1 MDARNVRLKRKVTA
15 VEPLSPQQQMV
26 RFGLALL
33 AILVLFV
40 LGVKWFAENRQSALN
55 SSADLESHGLY
66 LKLSMAKS
74 SYGTSEPIDVVLQV
88 KNISDKDTVLNF
100 DTDLEFDFT
109 VQSEMDLLF
118 TQIPQNIWQYSSEP
132 EHIPRPKAHSIT
144 IAPGKE
150 HIFKGR
156 WNQQMF
162 SGAKVKPGRY
172 IITGYLKSTNHSEQL
187 TLRGRTEK

>member
-15 VEPLSPQQQMV
+15 VEPLSPKQQMV
-26 RFGLALL
+26 RFGLALV
-33 AILVLFV
+33 AVLVLFV
-40 LGVKWFAENRQSALN
+40 LGVKWFAENRSGALN
-55 SSADLESHGLY
+55 STAALESGGLY
-66 LKLSMAKS
+66 LKLSMAKA
-74 SYGTSEPIDVVLQV
+74 SYGTSEPVDVVLQV
-88 KNISDKDTVLNF
+88 KNISDKDAVLNF
-100 DTDLEFDFT
+100 ETNLEFDFT

-132 EHIPRPKAHSIT
+132 EHIPQPKAHSIH

-150 HIFKGR
+150 QIFKGR

-172 IITGYLKSTNHSEQL
+172 IITGYLKSSNHSETLQ
-187 TLRGRTEK
+187 LRGQTQK

>member
-1 MDARNVRLKRKVTA
+1 MDARNVRLKRKVVA
-15 VEPLSPQQQMV
+15 AEPLSPQQQMV

-33 AILVLFV
+33 AVIILFI
-40 LGVKWFAENRQSALN
+40 LGVKWFAENRNKMLN
-55 SSADLESHGLY
+55 ASADLESRGLY
-66 LKLSMAKS
+66 LKLSMKKD
-74 SYGTSEPIDVVLQV
+74 SYLGGEPIDVQLLV
-88 KNISDKDTVLNF
+88 KNISDKDVTLQF
-100 DTDLEFDFT
+100 DYDLEFDFT

-150 HIFKGR
+150 QVFRGT

-162 SGAKVKPGRY
+162 NGRKVKPGRY
-172 IITGYLKSTNHSEQL
+172 IITGYLKSSNYAETLQ
-187 TLRGRTEK
+187 LRGQTGK

>member
-33 AILVLFV
+33 AVLVLFV
-40 LGVKWFAENRQSALN
+40 LGVKWFAENRQGALN

-74 SYGTSEPIDVVLQV
+74 AYGTSEPIDVVLQV

-132 EHIPRPKAHSIT
+132 EHIPKAKAHSIT

-150 HIFKGR
+150 HVFKGR

-172 IITGYLKSTNHSEQL
+172 IITGYLKSTNHSERL
-187 TLRGRTEK
+187 TLRGQTQK